1 MIARILTYLAMFT
14 PSCRWLFVLAALTF
28 ATSCRPYRLPSPTA
42 PPQPKAQ
49 TGTGDNGGAAP
60 VTALKGQRNSYDK
73 NGLLKKKKY
82 ERRRL
87 KRKVGQRMLFGRP
100 LPFQ

>member
-1 MIARILTYLAMFT
+1 
-14 PSCRWLFVLAALTF
+14 V
-28 ATSCRPYRLPSPTA
+28 
-42 PPQPKAQ
+42 
-49 TGTGDNGGAAP
+49 AP

-73 NGLLKKKKY
+73 NGMLKKKKY

-87 KRKVGQRMLFGRP
+87 KRKVGQRMLFGHP

>member
-1 MIARILTYLAMFT
+1 MLTF
-14 PSCRWLFVLAALTF
+14 SSRWLCLLIALTLTF
-28 ATSCRPYRLPSPTA
+28 MTACRPYRLPSPQA
-42 PPQPKAQ
+42 PPQPKAA
-49 TGTGDNGGAAP
+49 TNTGDNGGAAP
-60 VTALKGQRNSYDK
+60 VTALKGQRNSYNK

-87 KRKVGQRMLFGRP
+87 KRKVGQRMLFGYP

>member
-1 MIARILTYLAMFT
+1 MLPFSR
-14 PSCRWLFVLAALTF
+14 RWLCLFVLALTF
-28 ATSCRPYRLPSPTA
+28 TTACRPYRLPSPQA

-49 TGTGDNGGAAP
+49 TSTGDNGGAAP
-60 VTALKGQRNSYDK
+60 VVELKGQHNSYDK

-100 LPFQ
+100 LPFQW

>member
-1 MIARILTYLAMFT
+1 MPTLGRLWLSLLTALVFT
-14 PSCRWLFVLAALTF
+14 L
-28 ATSCRPYRLPSPTA
+28 ATSCRPYRLPSPQA
-42 PPQPKAQ
+42 PPQPKAA
-49 TGTGDNGGAAP
+49 TNTGDNGGAAP

-87 KRKVGQRMLFGRP
+87 KRKVGQRMLFGHP

>member
-1 MIARILTYLAMFT
+1 MPTR
-14 PSCRWLFVLAALTF
+14 SRRWLCLLAFALTLTT
-28 ATSCRPYRLPSPTA
+28 ACRPYRLPSPQA
-42 PPQPKAQ
+42 PPQPKA
-49 TGTGDNGGAAP
+49 TTNTGDNGGAAP

-87 KRKVGQRMLFGRP
+87 KHKSGQRMIFGRP
-100 LPFQ
+100 LPFE

>member
-1 MIARILTYLAMFT
+1 MLTLIR
-14 PSCRWLFVLAALTF
+14 SRWLCLLTALTLTF

-42 PPQPKAQ
+42 PPQPKAGV
-49 TGTGDNGGAAP
+49 GTDDKGGL
-60 VTALKGQRNSYDK
+60 ALKSQRNSYDK

-82 ERRRL
+82 ERRRI
-87 KRKVGQRMLFGRP
+87 KRKVGQLMLFGRP